1 VRGLALGGSPRYRA
15 TRKGGAP
22 TEVELIER
30 ASGTSA
36 VLTRARARQALECAA
51 LAAVYFG
58 AAKFGLKL
66 SVAHGVITPVWPPAG
81 IAIAALL
88 LRGPQLWPGIAVG
101 ALLSNATSGVSIAV
115 ACAIAAGNTAE
126 TLVGWYLLRLARF
139 QRALQRSRDVVT
151 FTLLAG
157 FAATAVAATN
167 GVTTLRLA
175 GSPAAAHYGS
185 AWSLWWLG
193 DAMGVLLVA
202 PVLLVWAGD
211 HRRMPRRERL
221 LEALGL
227 GAVLAAAGA
236 VVFLAGLWRYPYP
249 IFPLLVLATM
259 RFHQRGAATGSFI
272 VAATAVAGAIS
283 GQTPLGDSPTTA
295 VQIVQGVIAFTAV
308 SLLALGATLG
318 ERDAA
323 SRQLR
328 YAATSLAEAQ
338 QLAHVGSWEWHVPTN
353 RITWSDELYRIYGVE
368 PHSELSYESFLEHV
382 HPEDRDVTRSVVE
395 RALEERAP
403 FELTHRIVRDDGTV
417 RWVVGRGRAVVDDT
431 GRLVR
436 MAGTAQDVTEQRAT
450 EVLRQSILATV
461 SHELRTPLTAILG
474 FSLTLRDRGA
484 EIDDGTKQQL
494 TEEVVLQSRRLERLL
509 TDLLDV
515 DRLRHG
521 LVRAV
526 RQPTDV
532 GLLVARVVAATGHP
546 VTVATDSVIA
556 DVDAAK
562 VERIV
567 ENLIANAIKHTE
579 PGTQIAVGLT
589 TDGDDLLFHVDDCGD
604 GIPDADKE
612 EIFELFVRRGAERA
626 PGTGVGLALVA
637 QFVRLHDGTVWV
649 EDRDGG
655 GASFRVRL
663 PGCVVG

>member
-1 VRGLALGGSPRYRA
+1 
-15 TRKGGAP
+15 
-22 TEVELIER
+22 
-30 ASGTSA
+30 
-36 VLTRARARQALECAA
+36 LTRARARQALECAA
-51 LAAVYFG
+51 VAGLYFG

-88 LRGPQLWPGIAVG
+88 LRGPQLWPAVAVG
-101 ALLSNATSGVSIAV
+101 ALVSNATSGVSLAV
-115 ACAIAAGNTAE
+115 ACAIAVGNTAE
-126 TLVGWYLLRLARF
+126 ALVGWYLLRRVGF
-139 QRALQRSRDVVT
+139 NRALQRSRDVLG

-167 GVTTLRLA
+167 GVTTLRVA
-175 GSPAAAHYGS
+175 GSAAAAHYGS

-202 PVLLVWAGD
+202 PVILVWATHD
-211 HRRMPRRERL
+211 RRLPRRERL
-221 LEALGL
+221 LEGLAL

-259 RFHQRGAATGSFI
+259 RFHQRGAATGGFI
-272 VAATAVAGAIS
+272 VAATAIAGAIS

-295 VQIVQGVIAFTAV
+295 VQIVQGLIAFMAV
-308 SLLALGATLG
+308 SLLVLGATLG

-323 SRQLR
+323 ARQLR

-338 QLAHVGSWEWHVPTN
+338 QLAHVGSWEWHVATN
-353 RITWSDELYRIYGVE
+353 RVTWSDELYRIYGVA
-368 PHSELSYESFLEHV
+368 PQSELSYESFLERV
-382 HPEDRDVTRSVVE
+382 HPEDRELVRTTVR
-395 RALEERAP
+395 RALEDRTA
-403 FELTHRIVRDDGTV
+403 FETTHRIARDDGAE
-417 RWVVGRGRAVVDDT
+417 RWVVGRGRVVVDDA

-436 MAGTAQDVTEQRAT
+436 MVGTAQDVTERRAA
-450 EVLRQSILATV
+450 EVLRENILATV
-461 SHELRTPLTAILG
+461 SHELRTPLTSILG
-474 FSLTLRDRGA
+474 FSLTLRDREA
-484 EIDDGTKQQL
+484 EIDDATKREL
-494 TEEVVLQSRRLERLL
+494 TEAVVSQSKRLERLL

-532 GLLVARVVAATGHP
+532 GLLVTHVAAATGHP
-546 VTVATDSVIA
+546 VAVAADSVIA
-556 DVDAAK
+556 EVDAPK

-567 ENLIANAIKHTE
+567 ENLIANAIKHTA
-579 PGTQIAVGLT
+579 PGTRITAGVRAQGS
-589 TDGDDLLFHVDDCGD
+589 DLLLNVDDSGD
-604 GIPDADKE
+604 GIPDADKA

-649 EDRDGG
+649 EDREGG

-663 PGCVVG
+663 PACVVG

>member
-1 VRGLALGGSPRYRA
+1 VRG
-15 TRKGGAP
+15 GAR
-22 TEVELIER
+22 TEVGLTER
-30 ASGTSA
+30 ASSTIG
-36 VLTRARARQALECAA
+36 VLTRARGRQALECAA
-51 LAAVYFG
+51 LAGVYFG
-58 AAKFGLKL
+58 AAKFGLRL

-88 LRGPQLWPGIAVG
+88 LRGPQLLPGVALG
-101 ALLSNATSGVSIAV
+101 ALVSNATSGVSVGIASAIAV
-115 ACAIAAGNTAE
+115 GNTAE
-126 TLVGWYLLRLARF
+126 ALVAWYLLRRAGF
-139 QRALQRSRDVVT
+139 QRGLQRTRDVVA

-175 GSPAAAHYGS
+175 GSAAADHYGS

-202 PVLLVWAGD
+202 PVILVWATHD
-211 HRRMPRRERL
+211 RRIPRRERL
-221 LEALGL
+221 LEGLLL
-227 GAVLAAAGA
+227 GAVLGATGA
-236 VVFLAGLWRYPYP
+236 VVFLAGFWRYPYP
-249 IFPLLVLATM
+249 LFPLLVLATM
-259 RFHQRGAATGSFI
+259 RFHQRGATTGSFI

-295 VQIVQGVIAFTAV
+295 VQIVQGLIAFMAV

-323 SRQLR
+323 SRHLR
-328 YAATSLAEAQ
+328 YAATNLAEAQ
-338 QLAHVGSWEWHVPTN
+338 QLAHVGSWEWHVAAN
-353 RITWSDELYRIYGVE
+353 RVTWSDELYRIYGVA
-368 PHSELSYESFLEHV
+368 PSSELSYESYLEHV
-382 HPEDRDVTRSVVE
+382 HPDDRELTRTVVQ
-395 RALEERAP
+395 RALEEQEP
-403 FELTHRIVRDDGTV
+403 FELTHRIVRDDGTE

-436 MAGTAQDVTEQRAT
+436 MVGTAQDVTEQRAA
-450 EVLRQSILATV
+450 EVLRESILATV

-474 FSLTLRDRGA
+474 FALTLRDRGV
-484 EIDDGTKQQL
+484 EIDDATRRVL
-494 TEEVVLQSRRLERLL
+494 IEEVVQQSRRLERLL

-532 GLLVARVVAATGHP
+532 GMLVTHVAAATGHP
-546 VTVATDSVIA
+546 VTVAA
-556 DVDAAK
+556 DPVVAEIDAPK

-579 PGTQIAVGLT
+579 AGTEITVGVSAERS
-589 TDGDDLLFHVDDCGD
+589 DLLLRVDDRGD
-604 GIPDADKE
+604 GIPDGDKE
-612 EIFELFVRRGAERA
+612 EIFGLFVRRGTERA

-637 QFVRLHDGTVWV
+637 QFVRLHGGAVWV
-649 EDRDGG
+649 EDREGG

-663 PGCVVG
+663 PACVVG

>member
-1 VRGLALGGSPRYRA
+1 VRHRGCG
-15 TRKGGAP
+15 
-22 TEVELIER
+22 TEVELTER
-30 ASGTSA
+30 ASGTVG
-36 VLTRARARQALECAA
+36 VLTRERARQAFECAA
-51 LAAVYFG
+51 VAAIYFG

-88 LRGPQLWPGIAVG
+88 LRGPQLWPAVALG
-101 ALLSNATSGVSIAV
+101 ALISNATSGVSLEV
-115 ACAIAAGNTAE
+115 ACAIAVGNTAE
-126 TLVGWYLLRLARF
+126 ALVGWYLLRVASFMRT
-139 QRALQRSRDVVT
+139 LQRSRDVLT
-151 FTLLAG
+151 FTVLAG

-167 GVTTLRLA
+167 GVTTLRIA
-175 GSPAAAHYGS
+175 GSEAAEHYGS
-185 AWSLWWLG
+185 AWALWWLG

-202 PVLLVWAGD
+202 PLILVWATHD
-211 HRRMPRRERL
+211 RRLPRRDRL
-221 LEALGL
+221 LEALAL
-227 GAVLAAAGA
+227 GAVLGASGA
-236 VVFLAGLWRYPYP
+236 VVFIAGLWRYPYP

-295 VQIVQGVIAFTAV
+295 VQIVQGLIAFIAV
-308 SLLALGATLG
+308 SLLVLGATLG

-328 YAATSLAEAQ
+328 YAATNLAEAQ
-338 QLAHVGSWEWHVPTN
+338 QLAHLGSWDWHVGTN
-353 RITWSDELYRIYGVE
+353 RVTWSDELYRIYGV
-368 PHSELSYESFLEHV
+368 PLQSDLSYETFLDRV
-382 HPEDRDVTRSVVE
+382 HPDDRGLAQAVVE
-395 RALEERAP
+395 RAVEERTP
-403 FELTHRIVRDDGTV
+403 FEMTHRIVREDGSE
-417 RWVVGRGRAVVDDT
+417 RWVLGRGRAVVDDA

-436 MAGTAQDVTEQRAT
+436 MVGTAQDVTERRAA
-450 EVLRQSILATV
+450 EVLRESILATV
-461 SHELRTPLTAILG
+461 SHELRTPLTSILG
-474 FSLTLRDRGA
+474 FALTLRDRGA
-484 EIDDGTKQQL
+484 EVDDATRRML
-494 TEEVVLQSRRLERLL
+494 TEEVVRESKRLERLL

-521 LVRAV
+521 LVRVV

-532 GLLVARVVAATGHP
+532 GLLVRRVVETTGHP
-546 VTVATDSVIA
+546 VA
-556 DVDAAK
+556 VDADTIVANVDAPK

-567 ENLIANAIKHTE
+567 DNLIANAIKHTE
-579 PGTQIAVGLT
+579 PGTQVSVGVKAQQT
-589 TDGDDLLFHVDDCGD
+589 DLLLSVDDSGD
-604 GIPDADKE
+604 GIADADKA
-612 EIFELFVRRGAERA
+612 EIFELFVRRGTERS

-637 QFVRLHDGTVWV
+637 QFVALHDGTVWV

>member
-1 VRGLALGGSPRYRA
+1 VRPEGG
-15 TRKGGAP
+15 TR
-22 TEVELIER
+22 TEVELTER
-30 ASGTSA
+30 ARGSIG
-36 VLTRARARQALECAA
+36 VLTRARARRAVECAA
-51 LAAVYFG
+51 LAGVYFG

-88 LRGPQLWPGIAVG
+88 LRGPQLWPGIALG
-101 ALLSNATSGVSIAV
+101 ALVSNATSGVSVGV
-115 ACAIAAGNTAE
+115 ACAIAIGNTAE
-126 TLVGWYLLRLARF
+126 ALVGWYLLRLARF
-139 QRALQRSRDVVT
+139 ERALQRTRDVVA

-157 FAATAVAATN
+157 FVATAVAATN

-175 GSPAAAHYGS
+175 GSASAAHYGS

-202 PVLLVWAGD
+202 PVILVWATRD
-211 HRRMPRRERL
+211 RRLPRRERL
-221 LEALGL
+221 LEGLAL
-227 GAVLAAAGA
+227 GAVLGAAGA
-236 VVFLAGLWRYPYP
+236 VVFLAGFWRYPYP
-249 IFPLLVLATM
+249 IFPILVLATM

-295 VQIVQGVIAFTAV
+295 VQIVQGVIAFMAV

-328 YAATSLAEAQ
+328 HAATRLAEAQ
-338 QLAHVGSWEWHVPTN
+338 QLAHVGSWEWHVVDN
-353 RITWSDELYRIYGVE
+353 RVTWSDELYRIYGVA
-368 PHSELSYESFLEHV
+368 PQSEISYESFLEHV
-382 HPEDRDVTRSVVE
+382 HPEDRELTRTVVE
-395 RALEERAP
+395 SALDQRTS
-403 FELTHRIVRDDGTV
+403 FELTHRILREDGTE
-417 RWVVGRGRAVVDDT
+417 RWVVGRGRVIFDDA
-431 GRLVR
+431 GRLIR

-450 EVLRQSILATV
+450 EVLRETILATV

-474 FSLTLRDRGA
+474 FALTLRDRGA
-484 EIDDGTKQQL
+484 EIDDATKRQL
-494 TEEVVLQSRRLERLL
+494 TEEVVGQARRLERLL

-532 GLLVARVVAATGHP
+532 GMLVARVAAATGHP
-546 VTVATDSVIA
+546 VAVATDSVVA

-579 PGTQIAVGLT
+579 PGTEIAVGVT
-589 TDGDDLLFHVDDCGD
+589 TEGSDLLLHVDDSGD
-604 GIPDADKE
+604 GIPDADKD
-612 EIFELFVRRGAERA
+612 EIFELFVRRGAQRA

-637 QFVRLHDGTVWV
+637 QFVRLHDGAVWV
-649 EDRDGG
+649 EDREGG

>member
-1 VRGLALGGSPRYRA
+1 
-15 TRKGGAP
+15 
-22 TEVELIER
+22 
-30 ASGTSA
+30 
-36 VLTRARARQALECAA
+36 
-51 LAAVYFG
+51 
-58 AAKFGLKL
+58 
-66 SVAHGVITPVWPPAG
+66 
-81 IAIAALL
+81 
-88 LRGPQLWPGIAVG
+88 
-101 ALLSNATSGVSIAV
+101 
-115 ACAIAAGNTAE
+115 
-126 TLVGWYLLRLARF
+126 
-139 QRALQRSRDVVT
+139 
-151 FTLLAG
+151 
-157 FAATAVAATN
+157 
-167 GVTTLRLA
+167 
-175 GSPAAAHYGS
+175 
-185 AWSLWWLG
+185 
-193 DAMGVLLVA
+193 MGVLLVA

-211 HRRMPRRERL
+211 DRRLPRRERL

-236 VVFLAGLWRYPYP
+236 VVFLAGFWRYPYP

-323 SRQLR
+323 SRELR
-328 YAATSLAEAQ
+328 HAATSLAEAQ
-338 QLAHVGSWEWHVPTN
+338 QLAHVGSWEWHLPTN

-368 PHSELSYESFLEHV
+368 PHSELSYETFLEHV

-395 RALEERAP
+395 RALDERAP
-403 FELTHRIVRDDGTV
+403 FELTHRIVRDDGTE
-417 RWVVGRGRAVVDDT
+417 RWVVGRGRAVVDAA
-431 GRLVR
+431 GQLVR
-436 MAGTAQDVTEQRAT
+436 MAGTAQDITEQRAT
-450 EVLRQSILATV
+450 EVLRETILATV

-579 PGTQIAVGLT
+579 PGTEIAVGLT
-589 TDGDDLLFHVDDCGD
+589 TDGNDLLLHVDDCGD
-604 GIPDADKE
+604 GIPDADKQ

>member
-1 VRGLALGGSPRYRA
+1 MELASGQVWRYLAAR
-15 TRKGGAP
+15 GGAA
-22 TEVELIER
+22 TEVELSER
-30 ASGTSA
+30 ASGTIG
-36 VLTRARARQALECAA
+36 VLTRERARQAVECAA
-51 LAAVYFG
+51 VAGLYFG

-88 LRGPQLWPGIAVG
+88 LRGPKLWPAVAIGAIA
-101 ALLSNATSGVSIAV
+101 SNATSGVSVGI
-115 ACAIAAGNTAE
+115 ACAIAVGNTAE
-126 TLVGWYLLRLARF
+126 ALVGWYLLRLARF
-139 QRALQRSRDVVT
+139 NRALQRSRDVVA

-175 GSPAAAHYGS
+175 GSAAAAHYGD

-202 PVLLVWAGD
+202 PVILVWATHD
-211 HRRMPRRERL
+211 RRLPRGERL
-221 LEALGL
+221 LEGLAL
-227 GAVLAAAGA
+227 GAVLGAAGA
-236 VVFLAGLWRYPYP
+236 VVFLVGFWRYPYP

-259 RFHQRGAATGSFI
+259 RFHRRGAATGSFI

-295 VQIVQGVIAFTAV
+295 VQIVQGLIAFIAV
-308 SLLALGATLG
+308 SLLVLGATLG

-338 QLAHVGSWEWHVPTN
+338 QLAHVGSWEWHVAAN
-353 RITWSDELYRIYGVE
+353 RVLWSDELYRIYGVA
-368 PHSELSYESFLEHV
+368 PKSELSYESYLDRV
-382 HPEDRDVTRSVVE
+382 HPDDRELARTVVE
-395 RALEERAP
+395 RALEDRAP
-403 FELTHRIVRDDGTV
+403 FELTHRIVREDGTE
-417 RWVVGRGRAVVDDT
+417 RWVVGRGRAVVDDA

-436 MAGTAQDVTEQRAT
+436 MVGTAQDVTEQRAA
-450 EVLRQSILATV
+450 EVLRESILATV

-474 FSLTLRDRGA
+474 FALTLRERGG
-484 EIDDGTKQQL
+484 EIDDATKREL
-494 TEEVVLQSRRLERLL
+494 TDEVVRQSRRLERLL

-526 RQPTDV
+526 RKPTDI
-532 GLLVARVVAATGHP
+532 GQLVLNVAAATGGP
-546 VTVATDSVIA
+546 VTVRADTVVA

-579 PGTQIAVGLT
+579 QGTQITAGVRA
-589 TDGDDLLFHVDDCGD
+589 DGSDLLLYVDDCGD

-612 EIFELFVRRGAERA
+612 KIFELFVRRGPERA

-637 QFVRLHDGTVWV
+637 QFVRLHDGAVWV
-649 EDRDGG
+649 EDREGG

-663 PGCVVG
+663 PRCVVG